1 MRFASDTGVPV
12 GIGVL
17 LLERKVEFPQ
27 RFLQAMV
34 QDKRAM
40 QAYAALKREERE
52 RLLSQASLASTK
64 ADIDAIVLSLYESTS
79 AVEFS

>member
-1 MRFASDTGVPV
+1 
-12 GIGVL
+12 
-17 LLERKVEFPQ
+17 
-27 RFLQAMV
+27 MV

-52 RLLSQASLASTK
+52 RLLGLASLASTR

-79 AVEFS
+79 AVEYS